1 MNRNTRKKQR
11 LLRLCRKYGY
21 HETASI
27 LKTRIERARRA
38 QMANDTP
45 ILHNLTQQEDAPR

>member
-1 MNRNTRKKQR
+1 MNRKMRRKQR

-27 LKTRIERARRA
+27 LKRRIERARQA
-38 QMANDTP
+38 HTAEDTP